1 MEEEGPGTWKV
12 DEKGSAGTGSWKD
25 ACGGGRAMGGQ
36 REEPRRGR
44 LPLGTSGLPN
54 VVCWAVYELGK
65 MRRQFYPGKHAFLWT
80 GTLRRRWHV
89 GGCVHGAWFLTH
101 SKDSFASQ
109 NNLLHGGCRCCS
121 LRKLESSARV
131 QRERPL
137 WSKIVPYPISWLNLS
152 MRAVS
157 TLSVWQSRPQQREE
171 TENFRADGER
181 C

>member
-1 MEEEGPGTWKV
+1 MRKAVQALVAERMPVVEAEPWEV
-12 DEKGSAGTGSWKD
+12 KGKSQGEADCLW
-25 ACGGGRAMGGQ
+25 
-36 REEPRRGR
+36 
-44 LPLGTSGLPN
+44 GLL
-54 VVCWAVYELGK
+54 VYLVLFLWAVYELGK